1 MCLRPRTTSGLNDA
15 QSVDTRRSSREGLN
29 IAEASI
35 LRRALTGELS
45 DKLPESA
52 RVPLGHLINLGAGW
66 GGSPA
71 MACDSLGILGTDDS
85 LV

>member
-1 MCLRPRTTSGLNDA
+1 MCLRPRTTSGLSDA

-66 GGSPA
+66 GGGHLLWPVIRWVFSA
-71 MACDSLGILGTDDS
+71 RMTR
-85 LV
+85 